1 MNSNHKIA
9 YSFFLFLFISC
20 FSFAQQAESEKV
32 VLLKKQNGKR
42 LEFYAKNTDSVSYSV
57 FLRIV
62 TQDYRRSSNRPVLKV
77 IPANSETHL
86 ITLIKL
92 IDKPGDY
99 EQQFIVNEISQKLHI
114 RKDFENFEIKIDDA
128 LKTESITI
136 FESDHCTLCE
146 DAKALFNNHKIAFN
160 TKHIINDAEAL
171 ELLLNNSG
179 IPKDSI
185 KNSPFILQIKS
196 KVYTSIS
203 TEKALIDTIN
213 NYNK

>member
-9 YSFFLFLFISC
+9 YSFFLLLFISA
-20 FSFAQQAESEKV
+20 FSFAQQTESEKV

-62 TQDYRRSSNRPVLKV
+62 TTDYRRSSNRPVLKV

-114 RKDFENFEIKIDDA
+114 RKNFENFEIKIDDA

-136 FESDHCTLCE
+136 FESDDCTLCE
-146 DAKALFNNHKIAFN
+146 TAKTLFNNHKIAFN
-160 TKHIINDAEAL
+160 TKHIVKDSEAL

-179 IPKDSI
+179 IAKDSI

-213 NYNK
+213 TYNK